1 MKSLLAKL
9 VLFFQNTNRSA
20 LWMMAL
26 IAGGTWMFIELA
38 DEVIEGETTTVDEKI
53 LLSLRNPDDKTDP
66 IGSAFVEDIGRDL
79 TALGGGAILF
89 LLVFGAAGFLCLI
102 HKQRTAIFMLIAIG
116 SGTLVSQLLKLFFDR
131 PRPDLVPHGSY
142 VYTSSFPSGH
152 SMISA
157 VTYLTLA
164 ILLARVTQERRAKIF
179 IIAVAVFTT
188 ILVGVS
194 RVYLGVHWPT
204 DVAAGWT
211 AGAVWA
217 LLCDQVADWL
227 QKKRQ
232 IETEVVAE

>member
-1 MKSLLAKL
+1 MKSLLSKL
-9 VLFFQNTNRSA
+9 IYFFKNTNRSA

-53 LLSLRNPDDKTDP
+53 LLSLRNPEDKTDP
-66 IGSAFVEDIGRDL
+66 IGSLFVEDIGRDL

-164 ILLARVTQERRAKIF
+164 ILLARVTQQRRAKIF

-188 ILVGVS
+188 ILVGIS
-194 RVYLGVHWPT
+194 RIYLGVHWPT

-232 IETEVVAE
+232 IETEAE